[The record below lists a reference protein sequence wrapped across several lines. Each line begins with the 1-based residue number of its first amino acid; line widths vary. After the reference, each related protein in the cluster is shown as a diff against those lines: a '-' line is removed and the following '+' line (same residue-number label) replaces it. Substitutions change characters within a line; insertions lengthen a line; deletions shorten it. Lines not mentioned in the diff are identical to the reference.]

1 MPNFNPFSS
10 DDEDTSFE
18 RGTPISQ
25 GTKNATQAM
34 SAKTQDQANKITD
47 DIVNQLYGPSTPQD
61 QGTDEANTSQVDHS
75 NAASRAVA
83 HAGAAGAN
91 KGSTNVQQN
100 PNKTPEEQAEM
111 ERIRHE
117 LFGKYKAQF
126 QPAQN
131 GAHNIVT
138 DLEQE
143 MEKARKER
151 EQKEMQR
158 KQEEEQEESRRE
170 EEKLTQQQELAMPAG
185 KKTGFTFGKKQQQP
199 MAVQLEK
206 TKTESNR
213 GTSG

>member
-25 GTKNATQAM
+25 TSKNITQAV
-34 SAKTQDQANKITD
+34 SSQTNAQANKIKD

-61 QGTDEANTSQVDHS
+61 QGTDEANTSQLDHS

-83 HAGAAGAN
+83 HAGGAGAN
-91 KGSTNVQQN
+91 KSSSVQQSS
-100 PNKTPEEQAEM
+100 NKTPEEQAKM

-126 QPAQN
+126 QPVQN
-131 GAHNIVT
+131 GAHNIAT
-138 DLEQE
+138 DLEQG

-151 EQKEMQR
+151 EQKKMQR
-158 KQEEEQEESRRE
+158 KQEEEEEERRRE
-170 EEKLTQQQELAMPAG
+170 EEKRTQQQELAMPAG